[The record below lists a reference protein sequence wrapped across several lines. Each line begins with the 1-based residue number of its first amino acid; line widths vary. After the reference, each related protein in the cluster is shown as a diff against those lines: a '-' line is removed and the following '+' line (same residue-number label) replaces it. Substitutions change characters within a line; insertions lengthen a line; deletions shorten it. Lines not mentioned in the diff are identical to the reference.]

1 MTELN
6 DYSGEFR
13 PDLRYE
19 DLSKDALLRLL
30 RTYAK
35 LFNGISGVWNTV
47 NRKSM
52 SIEEAFEKDL
62 EVYKIL
68 VKKFHTPLLREA
80 MNITGNDVLSLL
92 KVFQMCPDGLD
103 VFKPEFDIK
112 NKDHVIVTF
121 TQCPTLSY
129 FERNKD
135 EKAIAALCGT
145 NGVEER
151 TFKAYAEYIN
161 PDMRVTALKLP
172 PRKGKDDI
180 CCQWEFKI
188 EPNA

>member
-6 DYSGEFR
+6 DYRGEFQ
-13 PDLRYE
+13 PDLKFE
-19 DLSKDALLRLL
+19 DLSKDALLRLV

-47 NRKSM
+47 NRKRM
-52 SIEEAFEKDL
+52 SVEEAFELDF
-62 EVYKIL
+62 EVYEIL
-68 VKKFHTPLLREA
+68 VKKFHSPLLMKA
-80 MNITGNDVLSLL
+80 MDFSGNDVLSML
-92 KVFQMCPDGLD
+92 KVFQLCPDGLD

-112 NKDHVIVTF
+112 NKNHVILTF

-129 FERNKD
+129 FEKHGDDR
-135 EKAIAALCGT
+135 AIGALCGR

-151 TFKAYAEYIN
+151 TFNAYAKYFN
-161 PDMRVTALKLP
+161 PDMKVTALKLP

-180 CCQWEFKI
+180 CCQWEYKI
-188 EPNA
+188 V